1 VTSTGD
7 AGHAPTP
14 SGSPLYIHDASVLAR
29 LLNVADRHGVL
40 APGAVFDTVL
50 LTPELEVVATFVA
63 GRFVH
68 AEYALES
75 RFADLDADQR

>member
-1 VTSTGD
+1 MR
-7 AGHAPTP
+7 PQ
-14 SGSPLYIHDASVLAR
+14 
-29 LLNVADRHGVL
+29 
-40 APGAVFDTVL
+40 AVFDTVL

-75 RFADLDADQR
+75 RFADLDANPR

>member
-1 VTSTGD
+1 MR
-7 AGHAPTP
+7 PQ
-14 SGSPLYIHDASVLAR
+14 
-29 LLNVADRHGVL
+29 
-40 APGAVFDTVL
+40 AVFDTVL